1 MSQSGIL
8 YERLESLERSRRG
21 HLASITRVC
30 NKLDES
36 LKDFSNVVK
45 VRTLQTQLNTAWE
58 QYCACCD
65 KYANLLDTACEK
77 YQSVLS
83 DCAAQRSRVRVYNDK
98 IEQFVASA
106 AEFYNSQ
113 VSEDVKL
120 SKELS
125 SPESVKSG
133 KSYASRLSVSSSKA
147 REARVQAARAALM
160 QQQAEE
166 RSRKSIKLE
175 AKRIEMEIKRTQ
187 MELQHKLELTKLEAE
202 KEVVAAKDQAQLAK
216 LDALLAE
223 QEISELNYE
232 QEGIKWSPELEV
244 HGRENQ
250 LQPLQ
255 LPIVSLPSVI
265 TSSST
270 LASASMANPPLTSTP
285 AADDPATTDRVY
297 TNRGVCFS
305 ESPKAPKPQLKAGAA
320 RDVSKLAEAHCHNQ
334 IQSQPLISVTSTS
347 STVTPGVSNAN
358 VSNANMNESLAAIM
372 SSMERISASHDL
384 PHVRVQKFV
393 GSPQDYPAFRQR
405 FKQLVETKP
414 LDDAVKMT
422 RLLQF
427 LEGPALIA
435 VQRYEPLPGG
445 LAKGT

>member
-8 YERLESLERSRRG
+8 YERLELLQRSRGG

-30 NKLDES
+30 NERDES
-36 LKDFSNVVK
+36 LKDFSNVVR
-45 VRTLQTQLNTAWE
+45 VRTLQTQVNTAWE

-65 KYANLLDTACEK
+65 KYDNLLDTACEK

-83 DCAAQRSRVRVYNDK
+83 DCAPQRSRVQVYN
-98 IEQFVASA
+98 
-106 AEFYNSQ
+106 
-113 VSEDVKL
+113 
-120 SKELS
+120 
-125 SPESVKSG
+125 
-133 KSYASRLSVSSSKA
+133 
-147 REARVQAARAALM
+147 
-160 QQQAEE
+160 
-166 RSRKSIKLE
+166 
-175 AKRIEMEIKRTQ
+175 
-187 MELQHKLELTKLEAE
+187 
-202 KEVVAAKDQAQLAK
+202 
-216 LDALLAE
+216 ALLAE

-255 LPIVSLPSVI
+255 IPIVSLPSVI
-265 TSSST
+265 TSSLI
-270 LASASMANPPLTSTP
+270 LASAPMANPPLTSTP
-285 AADDPATTDRVY
+285 AADDPATTDRVH

-305 ESPKAPKPQLKAGAA
+305 EPPKAPKTRLKAGVG

-334 IQSQPLISVTSTS
+334 IQSRPLISLTSTI
-347 STVTPGVSNAN
+347 STVTPGVSNTN

-384 PHVRVQKFV
+384 PHVRVQKFN

-435 VQRYEPLPGG
+435 VQRHEPLPGE
-445 LAKGT
+445 LARNLRHWRTVSVSHSRWSEHLWSLSQRDLTVP

>member
-1 MSQSGIL
+1 M
-8 YERLESLERSRRG
+8 
-21 HLASITRVC
+21 
-30 NKLDES
+30 
-36 LKDFSNVVK
+36 
-45 VRTLQTQLNTAWE
+45 
-58 QYCACCD
+58 
-65 KYANLLDTACEK
+65 
-77 YQSVLS
+77 S
-83 DCAAQRSRVRVYNDK
+83 DCAAQRSRVRVYNDE
-98 IEQFVASA
+98 IEQFVVSA

-133 KSYASRLSVSSSKA
+133 KSYASRFSVSSSKA

-166 RSRKSIKLE
+166 RSKKSIELE
-175 AKRIEMEIKRTQ
+175 AKRIEMEIKRMQ

-270 LASASMANPPLTSTP
+270 LPSA
-285 AADDPATTDRVY
+285 
-297 TNRGVCFS
+297 
-305 ESPKAPKPQLKAGAA
+305 
-320 RDVSKLAEAHCHNQ
+320 
-334 IQSQPLISVTSTS
+334 
-347 STVTPGVSNAN
+347 
-358 VSNANMNESLAAIM
+358 
-372 SSMERISASHDL
+372 
-384 PHVRVQKFV
+384 
-393 GSPQDYPAFRQR
+393 
-405 FKQLVETKP
+405 
-414 LDDAVKMT
+414 
-422 RLLQF
+422 
-427 LEGPALIA
+427 
-435 VQRYEPLPGG
+435 
-445 LAKGT
+445 